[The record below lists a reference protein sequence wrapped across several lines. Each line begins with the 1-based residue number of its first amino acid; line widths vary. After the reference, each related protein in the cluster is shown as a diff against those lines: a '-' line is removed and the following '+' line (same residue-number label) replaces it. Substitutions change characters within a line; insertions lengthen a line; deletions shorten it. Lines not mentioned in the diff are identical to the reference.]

1 MFRLR
6 SKPDLWGDKPVQTAV
21 QELEAAA
28 ADVYPAMRHER
39 SIDRLEGGSTRIELS
54 DLREVRD
61 RTGAIWHMRKRA
73 MEERDAERV
82 AYLLKFRPIQ
92 TLDGLDPHPGRVAMR
107 EVTAAFRTLV
117 GMMTNG

>member
-1 MFRLR
+1 MFKRN
-6 SKPDLWGDKPVQTAV
+6 KPDTWDHKPTQTAV

-73 MEERDAERV
+73 MEERDAERA
-82 AYLLKFRPIQ
+82 AYILRYRPIQ
-92 TLDGLDPHPGRVAMR
+92 TLDGLDLDPRRMAMR
-107 EVTAAFRTLV
+107 ELINGFRV
-117 GMMTNG
+117 FGRA